1 MLPKD
6 LKYALTH
13 EWVRTRGRTAYLGLT
28 EFALEGLG
36 KILNLE
42 LPKKEDELLVGV
54 ALGDVETTDAL
65 HEIMS
70 PLEGIVVETNSAVLK
85 NPTIINKDPY
95 KRGWLLKIKL
105 SSPPRIDDTLLSP
118 DDYLASTRKKVRR

>member
-13 EWVRTRGRTAYLGLT
+13 EWVRTRGRTAYIGLT

-36 KILNLE
+36 KVLNLE

-85 NPTIINKDPY
+85 NPTIIDKDPY

-118 DDYLASTRKKVRR
+118 EDYLASTQKKVRR

>member
-85 NPTIINKDPY
+85 NPTIIDKDPY

-118 DDYLASTRKKVRR
+118 EDYLASTQKKVRR